1 MAIAIFLLFASAGSY
16 GQASQL
22 TPIGSTIDAT
32 NSDDSHSLV
41 DLTSVFPY
49 GINFGGTVYDNL
61 YVGTNGYV
69 TFGSGHSSYSPQGI
83 AGWNTGY
90 PIIAAQFD
98 DLHPGNG
105 GNVYYYQNTSN
116 NYIVATY
123 VTVEPYNTPV
133 EWGYGPDG
141 TSFQIILRKP
151 SDYSSS
157 NKNFI
162 IEVRYNDIGWHQAAI
177 NSSPPTA
184 GWSTGDQTTYAEMP
198 YSGSTNFHLNESNS
212 NIGQTGVYQWDV
224 EGGVVQSPPTVNE
237 TSSISSVTYNSAE
250 SGGNVS
256 SDGGASV
263 TERGTVWSTSSPPFY
278 SDNYSADGGSGTGS
292 FNSSI
297 SGLSPNTTYYVRAYA
312 TNSEGTGYGPERS
325 FTTDRKE
332 LTIDGS
338 FTANNKTYD
347 GLTSATIA
355 TDNLSLNGIIGS
367 DDVSLTNVAVD
378 FATVDKGTGIA
389 VNITNAD
396 LTGTDAGKYTVTLS
410 GAPSTT
416 ADITA
421 RELTVSG
428 AIAED
433 KVYDGTTEATVTG
446 STLNG
451 LVSGDEVSLDNAGAG
466 TFAQHEAGAGIAV
479 TTSMTI
485 SGADAANYSLSQPA
499 GLSADITPKELT
511 VSGAIAED
519 KIYEGTTEATV
530 TGSTLNGLVSG
541 DEVSLDHA
549 GSGTFAQHEAG
560 AGIAVTTS
568 MTISGADAANYS
580 LSQPAGL
587 SADITPKELT
597 VSGASADN
605 KIYDGTTEATVTG
618 ATLNGLVSGDE
629 VSLDNAGAGTF
640 AQHEA
645 GAGIAVTT
653 SMTISGADAANYS
666 LSQPAGLSADITPK
680 ELTIGGSFAVNN
692 KTYDGS
698 TSATMASDNL
708 SLNGIVGSDDVTL
721 TTVEADF
728 ITADKGNAIA
738 VQLTNAKLTGAD
750 AGEYTVT
757 LSGSPAATADIA
769 ARELTVSGAI
779 AEDKVYDGTPDAT
792 ITGASLSGLVS
803 GDAVSLDHAGA
814 GTFARADAGTGIA
827 VSNSMTISGA
837 DADNYNLTRPEG
849 LSADINQ
856 KELTVTADDQTRE
869 TCISNPQFTISYSGF
884 VQSEDANVLTEKP
897 QTSCT
902 ADKTSGAG
910 MYTIHVSGGS
920 DENYHLN
927 YQNGTLTITGDATK
941 PLISVKDTT
950 AYLSRKDTL
959 KLTPNDLLTNAYD
972 ACGLSDT
979 TISHPDFSTDNVGEN
994 IVSVTVRDINGNRAV
1009 QTAVVTIHK
1018 ATDVK
1023 TLSGKDIS
1031 VYPNPARN
1039 MLHVECTDHSA
1050 QQVKLIN
1057 LVGRTVLHET
1067 NVNGTHKLDISGLEN
1082 GIYLLQIESDNQTVT
1097 KKIIKQ

>member
-1 MAIAIFLLFASAGSY
+1 MRQRKSTIINLLPYVGGYMAIAIFLLFASAGSY

-22 TPIGSTIDAT
+22 TPIGTTTGIT
-32 NSDDSHSLV
+32 NTDDGSSQV

-49 GINFGGTVYDNL
+49 GINFGGTDYYDL

-98 DLHPGNG
+98 DLDPGNG
-105 GNVYYYQNTSN
+105 GDVYYYQNTSN
-116 NYIVATY
+116 DYIVATY
-123 VTVEPYNTPV
+123 VNVEPYNTPV

-141 TSFQIILRKP
+141 TSLQIILRKP

-157 NKNFI
+157 NKDFI

-338 FTANNKTYD
+338 FTVNNKTYD

-396 LTGTDAGKYTVTLS
+396 LTGTDAAKYTVSLS

-421 RELTVSG
+421 KELTVSG
-428 AIAED
+428 AVAED
-433 KVYDGTTEATVTG
+433 KIYDGTTDATVTG
-446 STLNG
+446 ATLNG
-451 LVSGDEVSLDNAGAG
+451 LVSGDAVSLDHAGTG

-479 TTSMTI
+479 TTSMSI
-485 SGADAANYSLSQPA
+485 SGSDAPNYSLTQPA
-499 GLSADITPKELT
+499 GLSADINPKELT
-511 VSGAIAED
+511 V
-519 KIYEGTTEATV
+519 
-530 TGSTLNGLVSG
+530 
-541 DEVSLDHA
+541 
-549 GSGTFAQHEAG
+549 
-560 AGIAVTTS
+560 
-568 MTISGADAANYS
+568 
-580 LSQPAGL
+580 
-587 SADITPKELT
+587 
-597 VSGASADN
+597 
-605 KIYDGTTEATVTG
+605 
-618 ATLNGLVSGDE
+618 
-629 VSLDNAGAGTF
+629 
-640 AQHEA
+640 
-645 GAGIAVTT
+645 
-653 SMTISGADAANYS
+653 
-666 LSQPAGLSADITPK
+666 
-680 ELTIGGSFAVNN
+680 GGSFAVNN

-708 SLNGIVGSDDVTL
+708 SLSGIVGSDDVTL
-721 TTVEADF
+721 TNVEADYN
-728 ITADKGNAIA
+728 TADKGNAIA

-769 ARELTVSGAI
+769 AKELTVSGAV
-779 AEDKVYDGTPDAT
+779 AEDKIYDGTTDAT
-792 ITGASLSGLVS
+792 ITGATLNGLVS
-803 GDAVSLDHAGA
+803 GDAVSLDHADA

-837 DADNYNLTRPEG
+837 DAGNYNLTRPEG
-849 LSADINQ
+849 LSADINP

-884 VQSEDANVLTEKP
+884 VQSEDANVLAEKP
-897 QTSCT
+897 QTSCS
-902 ADKTSGAG
+902 ADKTSSAG
-910 MYTIHVSGGS
+910 MYTIHVSGAS

-927 YQNGTLTITGDATK
+927 YQNGTLTITGDASK

-959 KLTPNDLLTNAYD
+959 KLTPNDLLTSAYD

-994 IVSVTVRDINGNRAV
+994 IVSVTVRDINGNKAV
-1009 QTAVVTIHK
+1009 QTAFVTIHK

-1057 LVGRTVLHET
+1057 LVGRTVLHKT